1 MKGGIMKEKSRAA
14 IGFRKWFSYVMIIVL
29 MVLMIPAMPSEASAK
44 SIALSKYRALL
55 NKSRISVLPQGKVIE
70 QYKKIGDEY
79 IYYDFKYWS
88 SKASKVKFCLGC
100 IDGDDIPDLIL
111 SDKDCGYGVWT
122 FKNGSFRCLFWQDYY
137 GSPVGFY
144 YKKGV
149 FRQNEYTGESPFSR
163 QYYKLQIGKKRQLL
177 QEEGCQFRPN
187 GGIKVWDY
195 TLMSGSKEKSV
206 SCAAYYKNLKKYT
219 GNTKMTPIYL
229 HNNTSANKKKY
240 IK

>member
-14 IGFRKWFSYVMIIVL
+14 IGFRKWFSYGMIIVL

-149 FRQNEYTGESPFSR
+149 SARMNIPAKARFQGSIISCRLERRDSSFRR
-163 QYYKLQIGKKRQLL
+163 R
-177 QEEGCQFRPN
+177 
-187 GGIKVWDY
+187 
-195 TLMSGSKEKSV
+195 
-206 SCAAYYKNLKKYT
+206 AASSDRT
-219 GNTKMTPIYL
+219 
-229 HNNTSANKKKY
+229 AA
-240 IK
+240 

>member
-1 MKGGIMKEKSRAA
+1 M
-14 IGFRKWFSYVMIIVL
+14 
-29 MVLMIPAMPSEASAK
+29 
-44 SIALSKYRALL
+44 
-55 NKSRISVLPQGKVIE
+55 
-70 QYKKIGDEY
+70 
-79 IYYDFKYWS
+79 
-88 SKASKVKFCLGC
+88 KFCLGC

-187 GGIKVWDY
+187 GGIKVWNY

-229 HNNTSANKKKY
+229 HNNTNANKKKY

>member
-14 IGFRKWFSYVMIIVL
+14 IGFRKWFSYGMIIVL

-70 QYKKIGDEY
+70 QYKKIDGEY
-79 IYYDFKYWS
+79 DYYHVKYWS
-88 SKASKVKFCLGC
+88 SKASKVKFCLGY
-100 IDGDDIPDLIL
+100 IDGDDIPELIL

-187 GGIKVWDY
+187 GGIKVWSY